1 MCTGPHRML
10 LPDGSST
17 VLTATSPRAGP
28 GGDRAALQAASN
40 SGAVIEKPMGTIVPA
55 TAVCP
60 LSIAVATGS
69 GRSYH
74 THAGRLVLANTR
86 KESA

>member
-40 SGAVIEKPMGTIVPA
+40 SGAVIEKPIGTIG
-55 TAVCP
+55 P